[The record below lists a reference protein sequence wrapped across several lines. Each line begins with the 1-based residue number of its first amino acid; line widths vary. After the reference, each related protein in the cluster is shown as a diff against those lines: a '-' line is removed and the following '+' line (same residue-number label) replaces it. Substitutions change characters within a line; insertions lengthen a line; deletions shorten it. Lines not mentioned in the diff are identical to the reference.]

1 MSMIKH
7 IRKNVFD
14 VSQAVF
20 GEIAGTTQAS
30 VSRWE
35 TGELTPNHTE
45 MSRIR
50 GEAIRRGLTWDD
62 RWFFEPPPLSEETVL
77 TPFRATTS
85 PSEAA

>member
-1 MSMIKH
+1 MSPIKH
-7 IRKNVFD
+7 IRKNLFD

-35 TGELTPNHTE
+35 TGELHPSHVE

-50 GEAIRRGLTWDD
+50 DEAARRGLAWDD
-62 RWFFEPPPLSEETVL
+62 RWFFE
-77 TPFRATTS
+77 S
-85 PSEAA
+85 PSPDLPEKAA